1 MTRQIRRIVLTS
13 IFAPLALFA
22 IVAVL
27 LAAEIANLWALAGW
41 VDHADRAI
49 AEANEVDKLV
59 LEQESG
65 LRAFLISRDKVL
77 LEPRERIDPTRALT
91 ILRTMVSDNAEQVR
105 RVDGIERAY
114 IEWKTHA
121 DAAIATPTLG
131 PTELLTRKAKMDEL
145 RSLLSQLLETEE
157 ALRVQRSHAADLRLW
172 LTALASA
179 GLLTGLGV
187 ALAFVTRRN
196 FRIVTAIYSEALAQV
211 DETLRR
217 EKEARVQAEDALA
230 MRDRFLSLASHELK
244 TPLTSA
250 KLQLDLLRRS
260 GGKETDRDRI
270 ARASRQLDRLAQLVE
285 DLLDVSRISAGK
297 LALVRAPADLA
308 AIVRAV
314 VERHA
319 DEARAAGCTLRVEV
333 EEVGEVVT
341 DGQRFDQVVTNL
353 LTNAIKYGRGGE
365 IDLRLRRD
373 GSCVELTVQDR
384 GIGIAPTDHARIF
397 ERFERAAHERA
408 YAGLGLGLWI
418 VKTIVEALGATIDLE
433 SEPGSGAT
441 FRVRLPDSPSPEEGL
456 AEVSPVPR

>member
-1 MTRQIRRIVLTS
+1 M
-13 IFAPLALFA
+13 
-22 IVAVL
+22 
-27 LAAEIANLWALAGW
+27 
-41 VDHADRAI
+41 
-49 AEANEVDKLV
+49 
-59 LEQESG
+59 
-65 LRAFLISRDKVL
+65 
-77 LEPRERIDPTRALT
+77 
-91 ILRTMVSDNAEQVR
+91 
-105 RVDGIERAY
+105 
-114 IEWKTHA
+114 
-121 DAAIATPTLG
+121 
-131 PTELLTRKAKMDEL
+131 
-145 RSLLSQLLETEE
+145 
-157 ALRVQRSHAADLRLW
+157 
-172 LTALASA
+172 
-179 GLLTGLGV
+179 
-187 ALAFVTRRN
+187 
-196 FRIVTAIYSEALAQV
+196 
-211 DETLRR
+211 
-217 EKEARVQAEDALA
+217 
-230 MRDRFLSLASHELK
+230 
-244 TPLTSA
+244 
-250 KLQLDLLRRS
+250 RRS

-384 GIGIAPTDHARIF
+384 GIGIATTDHARIF